1 MCILKVFY
9 FVAAT
14 LLRDKIILVFHFVLV
29 NQCRNTCL
37 TYLTMADANG
47 CSLPLSAVPK
57 IIARLF
63 FSIGNLEGN
72 KKAFLCIVAL
82 LLMNFNCFAW
92 ASLLSL
98 DN

>member
-1 MCILKVFY
+1 MCILTLFY
-9 FVAAT
+9 CVLAT
-14 LLRDKIILVFHFVLV
+14 LLMDIIILVSYFVLV

-57 IIARLF
+57 IIVRLF
-63 FSIGNLEGN
+63 FFDRKLRG
-72 KKAFLCIVAL
+72 KQKAFLCIVAL

-92 ASLLSL
+92 ASLLS
-98 DN
+98 